1 MKRKNE
7 KSYNLCELVSGDIK
21 YPSGAVAYQG
31 ADDVFICLLSL
42 SMVVQTVR
50 KLPRKKQSPFLL
62 WLSDR
67 AASLMLRNSD
77 FMSDLEELNKN
88 D

>member
-1 MKRKNE
+1 MIRKKDTSFNMNE
-7 KSYNLCELVSGDIK
+7 MVHGNIK

-31 ADDVFICLLSL
+31 ADDVFICLLAL

-67 AASLMLRNSD
+67 SESLMLRNFD
-77 FMSDLEELNKN
+77 FMDDLEELNKN